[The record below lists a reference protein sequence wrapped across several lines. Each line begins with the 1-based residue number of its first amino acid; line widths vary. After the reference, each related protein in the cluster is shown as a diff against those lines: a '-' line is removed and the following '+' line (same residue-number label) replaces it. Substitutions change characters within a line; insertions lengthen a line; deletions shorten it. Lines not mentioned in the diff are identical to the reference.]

1 MTSSPIS
8 ASNPERTPMLRVTI
22 LGALRVHDQRG
33 LVPIPR
39 AAHHLIAVLAAA
51 GQTGISR
58 DELAHELWGSNLPG
72 SWMSALRNRTTAAR
86 KALGSSSLL
95 SSNGRY
101 CFGPHVR
108 VDSWDLIEHALDA
121 TVPGHEFDFLDG
133 VPLVDV
139 PASKLTTA
147 HAVRVREARIA
158 LIDQELTSGNRLSTR
173 ALQALRI
180 YQREKQL
187 DPAIAVATVRA
198 HMLANERKHA
208 VSVLAG
214 VKEAANQLTET
225 PTWVSHLEQSLVST
239 PPAETKHGVADM
251 RARLF
256 DEAAHNKNWSLA
268 LEVAMEGGPE
278 AERSDGDP
286 DRLALFEQIP
296 PEELETPLQFELALA
311 MFRQL
316 TYVGRQDEARAWS
329 DQLRELATTPNEILL
344 SSIARFVVGDVED
357 ERAPISLPDAFDDM
371 PPASVNMRSLQVVVM
386 SHHKCGS
393 FEDAQAVQK
402 RFTELVE
409 LRGEPYRR
417 WHLLLLQ
424 SMNMFVDGRLKDARG
439 ASEAAFSFA
448 SLFGIFD
455 AEKVHIGQL
464 SNARLIDPNMK
475 ETHDFENEYQASA
488 SSSLSRALQAISRA
502 QRTGDDAVDQFLRTY
517 DYRRLFAFAM
527 VNLLAP
533 HIRDP
538 VVRAD
543 VATQLRRRTGTSAIW
558 GTGVLHLGP
567 VDRNLARVVLDR
579 SEIPDL
585 LEGAIAVADRQRA
598 RLWQVVC
605 RLDLAAAT
613 DAEGARQQAEELA
626 ITPDLQ
632 DLLTTYEPWPSAV
645 PG

>member
-1 MTSSPIS
+1 
-8 ASNPERTPMLRVTI
+8 VTI
-22 LGALRVHDQRG
+22 LGALRITDQHG
-33 LVPIPR
+33 VVAIPR

-58 DELAHELWGSNLPG
+58 DELAHELWGSDLPG
-72 SWMSALRNRTTAAR
+72 SWKSALRNRTTAAR
-86 KALGSSSLL
+86 KALGTSSLL
-95 SSNGRY
+95 SSNGRH

-108 VDSWDLIEHALDA
+108 VDSWDLIEHALNA

-133 VPLVDV
+133 EPLVDV
-139 PASKLTTA
+139 PASKLKTA

-158 LIDQELTSGNRLSTR
+158 LIDQVLTSETRLSTR

-187 DPAIAVATVRA
+187 DPAIAVVTVRA

-208 VSVLAG
+208 VSVVAG
-214 VKEAANQLTET
+214 VKEAANERSET
-225 PTWVSHLEQSLVST
+225 PPWVSDLEQSLAST
-239 PPAETKHGVADM
+239 PPAETNPGAVGM

-286 DRLALFEQIP
+286 DRLALLEQIP
-296 PEELETPLQFELALA
+296 PDGLQTPLRFELALA
-311 MFRQL
+311 LFRQL
-316 TYVGRQDEARAWS
+316 TYVGRQDEARSWS
-329 DQLRELATTPNEILL
+329 DLLRELASTPNETLL

-371 PPASVNMRSLQVVVM
+371 PPTSVNMRSLQVVAM
-386 SHHKCGS
+386 SHHERGS
-393 FEDAQAVQK
+393 FEDAQVVQK

-424 SMNMFVDGRLKDARG
+424 SMNMFVDGRLEDARQ
-439 ASEAAFSFA
+439 ASGAAFAFA
-448 SLFGIFD
+448 SLFNIFD
-455 AEKVHIGQL
+455 AEKVHVGQL
-464 SNARLIDPNMK
+464 SNARLIDPNMPGIV
-475 ETHDFENEYQASA
+475 DYENEYPAST
-488 SSSLSRALQAISRA
+488 SSSLSRALQAILRA

-517 DYRRLFAFAM
+517 DHRRLFAFAM
-527 VNLLAP
+527 VNLAAP
-533 HIRDP
+533 HVRDP
-538 VVRAD
+538 AVRAEI
-543 VATQLRRRTGTSAIW
+543 ATRLRRRTGTSAIW

-567 VDRNLARVVLDR
+567 VDRNLARVVLDQ
-579 SEIPDL
+579 SEIPGL
-585 LEGAIAVADRQRA
+585 LDNAVAVADRQQA

-605 RLDLAAAT
+605 RLDLAAVT
-613 DAEGARQQAEELA
+613 EDDGARRQAEELA

-632 DLLTTYEPWPSAV
+632 DLLTTYEPWPSGG